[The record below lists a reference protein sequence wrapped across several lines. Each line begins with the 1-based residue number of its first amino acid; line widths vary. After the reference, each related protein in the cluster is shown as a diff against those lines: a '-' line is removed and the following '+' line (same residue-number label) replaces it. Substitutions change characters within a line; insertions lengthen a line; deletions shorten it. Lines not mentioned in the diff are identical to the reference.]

1 MPTHYINLHPQ
12 LTQWTGTT
20 TVDADGSITAVLMEG
35 GMPVWNVSGEF
46 VIAPNPIT
54 QDIVAGVL
62 DVDHKTQLPAT
73 TGLQYWKFTIKLGTV
88 QRTFYFTWDNAATT
102 DFEDLD
108 FINPRTYTGA

>member
-12 LTQWTGTT
+12 LTQWTGNT
-20 TVDADGSITAVLMEG
+20 TVGANGNITAVLMEA
-35 GMPVWNVSGEF
+35 GMPVWNVSGE
-46 VIAPNPIT
+46 VVTAPNTIT

-62 DVDHKTQLPAT
+62 DVDHKTELPAT

-102 DFEDLD
+102 DFQDLD